1 MKTLYTEEDKY
12 IRAKKRV
19 ENIKGFYANLL
30 AYCLVIP
37 FLFFINHMTSPHY
50 YWFWWP
56 MFGWGIGLLFHAYK
70 VYVNDGM
77 FGRNWERRKI
87 EEFMRED
94 EENNRWN

>member
-1 MKTLYTEEDKY
+1 
-12 IRAKKRV
+12 
-19 ENIKGFYANLL
+19 
-30 AYCLVIP
+30 
-37 FLFFINHMTSPHY
+37 
-50 YWFWWP
+50 
-56 MFGWGIGLLFHAYK
+56 